1 MAINTE
7 TNLLILEENI
17 AARLAVMRRRGDCG
31 RYIIFRIEFD
41 DNTILKR

>member
-1 MAINTE
+1 MTINSE

-17 AARLAVMRRRGDCG
+17 AARLAVMRRRGDGG
-31 RYIIFRIEFD
+31 RDIIFRIEFN